1 MLESQTIT
9 DERLPNIHP
18 AKCSRQKAS
27 FVASILAFIL
37 FCITFVSCTHK
48 QISFDKNKW
57 LKEKNRYYMTDS
69 LIEKLTAEKPK
80 RSEIFDLLGKPKLEG
95 RISDN
100 EVDYW
105 LKSEGFLTIW
115 VLSVQFDD
123 DGNFKSAI
131 VYCED

>member
-1 MLESQTIT
+1 MNLRKR
-9 DERLPNIHP
+9 ERLI
-18 AKCSRQKAS
+18 SRQKAS
-27 FVASILAFIL
+27 FITFILAFTL
-37 FCITFVSCTHK
+37 FCFTFVSCTHK
-48 QISFDKNKW
+48 QIPFDKNKW
-57 LKEKNRYYMTDS
+57 LKEKNRYYMADS

-95 RISDN
+95 RISEN